1 MNPPLISHPIDQ
13 VSAVLASSAT
23 KVCRNAESC
32 PTDELQQAAMAACRK
47 KRGERAMTK
56 QRTSENLRET
66 HTCWESHWTLRKN
79 FILKGEWIRKQ
90 ELHYHWVKKESLFR
104 SQHQS
109 INPNWIINQPYHLFL
124 GHVFQKKKK
133 NSLQPS
139 TSILPR
145 FTQNRSHPKNRKNPW
160 VPVRTPRWGMRPSQD
175 KVSCHLSC
183 PEASWSRT
191 TPSH

>member
-133 NSLQPS
+133 KLIATIHFNTTAFYPKQKPPKKQKKSVG
-139 TSILPR
+139 T
-145 FTQNRSHPKNRKNPW
+145 RSH
-160 VPVRTPRWGMRPSQD
+160 TSMRD
-175 KVSCHLSC
+175 
-183 PEASWSRT
+183 EAKSR
-191 TPSH
+191 